1 MAERHRCGVLEHRSL
16 GGVIKHRW
24 GKLVLLIVQRDS
36 SVRVTVF
43 YYFVAFH
50 SVWEVKADMKIIIYV
65 IH

>member
-1 MAERHRCGVLEHRSL
+1 M
-16 GGVIKHRW
+16 
-24 GKLVLLIVQRDS
+24 
-36 SVRVTVF
+36 RVTVF